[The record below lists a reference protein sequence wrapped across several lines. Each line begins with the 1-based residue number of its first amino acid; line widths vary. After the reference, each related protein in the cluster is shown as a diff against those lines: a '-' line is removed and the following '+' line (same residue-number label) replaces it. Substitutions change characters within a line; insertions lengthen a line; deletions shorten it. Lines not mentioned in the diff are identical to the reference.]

1 MRKVFFFFLDRESE
15 SRITSFLTL
24 LFSLSTP
31 PPPLSLERKM
41 GQAMGQDCG
50 LLEEV
55 CSWVAAKT
63 ELPFWAKLTPN
74 VTSIADAGR
83 AALAGGARGL
93 AAINTINSISGVD
106 LDTLR
111 PQPCV
116 EGATTP
122 GGYSGPAVKPVALAK
137 VAALAGM
144 IQGEKEGKFDL
155 SGIGGVETGADAAEF
170 LLLGADNVQVY
181 GRFFFV
187 VVVERK
193 RARRREQ
200 REEEK
205 RVERKRK
212 KLTSTS
218 REKKKNPKK
227 IRKKI
232 RKKNLTAAPAS
243 WSTATASP
251 PTSRRASRPS
261 WSRKTFRRSPSSAG
275 WRCLT

>member
-1 MRKVFFFFLDRESE
+1 MERFEDDNDGVKKRKERDDSAH
-15 SRITSFLTL
+15 
-24 LFSLSTP
+24 SLSLSP
-31 PPPLSLERKM
+31 PPPPNLFPSLTERKM

-63 ELPFWAKLTPN
+63 RLPFWAKLTPN

-137 VAALAGM
+137 VAALAAM
-144 IQGEKEGKFDL
+144 IEGERGGKADL

-170 LLLGADNVQVY
+170 LLLGADNVQVCVCFFL
-181 GRFFFV
+181 FFFRGR
-187 VVVERK
+187 ERE
-193 RARRREQ
+193 RENGTGKGKMSG
-200 REEEK
+200 ESGKENVK
-205 RVERKRK
+205 AH
-212 KLTSTS
+212 L
-218 REKKKNPKK
+218 
-227 IRKKI
+227 
-232 RKKNLTAAPAS
+232 
-243 WSTATASP
+243 
-251 PTSRRASRPS
+251 SRP
-261 WSRKTFRRSPSSAG
+261 RGNEK
-275 WRCLT
+275 